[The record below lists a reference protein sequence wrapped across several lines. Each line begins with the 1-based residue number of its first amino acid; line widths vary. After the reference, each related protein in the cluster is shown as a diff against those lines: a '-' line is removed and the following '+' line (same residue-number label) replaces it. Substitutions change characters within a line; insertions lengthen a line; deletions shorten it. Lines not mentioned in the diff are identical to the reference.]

1 MAEAAILEDKLSL
14 EGIKEKSRPVY
25 AKAWQYFRAFFENA
39 GEFDSRMP
47 REDEFSKYFRHL
59 RTDKG
64 FSSSSMWTTYSMVN
78 SVVKGKYGRSLQEFP
93 RVKNLLKSYDVDIKK
108 KAKIFSKEDI
118 QSFVTNECLSGPYWL
133 VRKAIVIVAYFG
145 GLRHTETMALS
156 LEKFTSKKEGMYV
169 VHERAKQRSDKQQS
183 KFLVPRSNSKEQ
195 VDFAG
200 ILETYISRVKDD
212 ISKYT
217 GRAFWT
223 GRSGVFVNQP
233 IGKNTIAA
241 IPQEMAKSLCKD
253 DFSGYTFHSMRRSA
267 CTAAADDG
275 ATPQQMVDFFGWKS
289 MSMPQEYIS
298 TSNHAMSNMATLL
311 TPQPETIKN
320 ESNSTALM
328 TAEQPAANGKES
340 NSTASVSAEQPV
352 ANDCNSISIDVN
364 SKMCCK
370 KEKIVYIQTFNG
382 TINM

>member
-1 MAEAAILEDKLSL
+1 M
-14 EGIKEKSRPVY
+14 
-25 AKAWQYFRAFFENA
+25 
-39 GEFDSRMP
+39 
-47 REDEFSKYFRHL
+47 
-59 RTDKG
+59 
-64 FSSSSMWTTYSMVN
+64 
-78 SVVKGKYGRSLQEFP
+78 
-93 RVKNLLKSYDVDIKK
+93 RVLK
-108 KAKIFSKEDI
+108 
-118 QSFVTNECLSGPYWL
+118 
-133 VRKAIVIVAYFG
+133 RKAD
-145 GLRHTETMALS
+145 LSTPRHGSTSALT
-156 LEKFTSKKEGMYV
+156 LKMHRQTS
-169 VHERAKQRSDKQQS
+169 SNQS
-183 KFLVPRSNSKEQ
+183 LVPRSNSKEQ

-200 ILETYISRVKDD
+200 ILETYISRVKDVL
-212 ISKYT
+212 SKYT

-233 IGKNTIAA
+233 IGENTIKA

-267 CTAAADDG
+267 CTAAADDC
-275 ATPQQMVDFFGWKS
+275 ATSQQMVDSFGWKS

-298 TSNHAMSNMATLL
+298 TSNHAMSNMATPL

-320 ESNSTALM
+320 ESNSMALN
-328 TAEQPAANGKES
+328 T
-340 NSTASVSAEQPV
+340 AEQPV